1 MLLVGGGGSE
11 WNSRGSDAV
20 QSQVG
25 LGHAARG
32 HLDLGHVMR
41 LVA

>member
-1 MLLVGGGGSE
+1 MPLGEGSE

-20 QSQVG
+20 QSHVG

-32 HLDLGHVMR
+32 RVDLGHMR
-41 LVA
+41 LVS